1 MSCYLRFCGDELD
14 VIEIIETLRLKPSK
28 VWEKGLPRFKSNP
41 KRLNKHSG
49 FNLLVSDTE
58 LNNFEKQKKEAI
70 EYLSVNKEL
79 LSSII
84 KYKGID
90 GGDLDFGIEWRNVAV
105 QCDNFP
111 SVLIKLAG
119 QIGLGIE
126 LSQYEPPDD
135 YEDEI

>member
-14 VIEIIETLRLKPSK
+14 VREIIETLKLKPST

-49 FNLLVSDTE
+49 FNILVSDSE
-58 LNNFEKQKKEAI
+58 LDNFAKQKIEAI
-70 EYLSVNKEL
+70 KYLSENKKL

-84 KYKGID
+84 NYKGID
-90 GGDLDFGIEWRNVAV
+90 GGGLDFGIEWRNVAV
-105 QCDNFP
+105 QCDNFL
-111 SVLIKLAG
+111 SSLIKLAG

-135 YEDEI
+135 EEDET